1 MNAISFTR
9 IGTFMKA
16 SKTKIAAVL
25 LLIMLGI
32 VLFPGK
38 KLNAAEEKSGTCGDN
53 VTWTLDDEGT
63 LTISGSGAMSDTAF
77 YQRTDIKKVVIESGV
92 TSIGRSAFFSCTSLT
107 SITIPDSVTSF
118 GKDAFRNCT
127 SLTKISLPNSVT
139 SIEEAAFQSCKSLAE
154 VSMPNSVTSIGD
166 SAFVNCSSLKSITI
180 SNSVTSIGK
189 EAFNF
194 CPSLSSITIP
204 ASVTSIGKDAFRN
217 CTKLSSIT
225 IKKSLYDQCK
235 DAFPGISSG
244 IFHFY
249 DGTCGNNVFWTLD
262 AEGTLTISGTGATKD
277 YQTSDKSPFDHRTDI
292 KKVVIESGVTSIGY
306 GLFLY
311 CSNLTEVSIP
321 NSVTSIGA
329 GAFYQC
335 PSLKNI
341 TLPNS
346 VTSIGTDAFGY
357 CTSLTSIKIPN
368 SVTSIGNFTFEYC
381 TNLTNITISNSV
393 TSIGTDA
400 FGYCTSLTSVTIP
413 NSVTSIGDYAFEY
426 CTDLTNITIP
436 NSVTSI
442 GIGAFFKCSSLT
454 SITIPKSVTSIG
466 PSAFSN
472 CSNLASIAIKKSL
485 YEKCKNAFLNISS
498 DKFRFYYDLKYT
510 TDGNGSVTGPSDT
523 FDSSAETLTMSPGTD
538 YATDKVTWSDG
549 VGEPVELK
557 AVNGKY
563 TMPKPSASFDYGSD
577 TVTIS
582 VTFRKVNHE
591 ITFKNYDG
599 TVLEKKKVPEGEI
612 PEYTGTIVPSKPSA
626 GGYSYEFAGWDT
638 APVAVTGPATY
649 TATYT
654 RKEIEYEITFKNY
667 DGTVLEKKNVPYGD
681 VPSYTGTI
689 VPSKPSSGGYSF
701 EFAGWDTAP
710 VAVTGPAT
718 YTATYTRKEIEYKV
732 TFVDDDG
739 VEICSDTVKYH
750 EVPVFNGNNPVRKET
765 DTHTFTFV
773 GWSDGKTTYS
783 LDQGL
788 PQIESDTTF
797 TPVFNPVVKPVYT
810 VVEVKGDGQNSD
822 IVIDVHRNVDD
833 ENCITYFLG
842 ATIDGTEMKAND
854 QYTATKGSTIITIK
868 KDYLSTLSAGEHEV
882 QVVFNDGSV
891 STKVTVAAKPSL
903 PATGE
908 STGTSTYIGL
918 ALVVA
923 ACVCGTG
930 VILLKKRKEA

>member
-1 MNAISFTR
+1 MNAISSTC

-16 SKTKIAAVL
+16 SKTKIAAAL
-25 LLIMLGI
+25 FLIVLGI
-32 VLFPGK
+32 VLFPGR
-38 KLNAAEEKSGTCGDN
+38 KLNAAEEKSGSCGDN

-63 LTISGSGAMSDTAF
+63 LTISGTGAMSDAAF

-92 TSIGRSAFFSCTSLT
+92 TSIG
-107 SITIPDSVTSF
+107 
-118 GKDAFRNCT
+118 KEAFRNCT

-139 SIEEAAFQSCKSLAE
+139 SIEEAAFQSCKLLAE

-225 IKKSLYDQCK
+225 IKKSLYEQCK
-235 DAFPGISSG
+235 NAFPDISSD

-249 DGTCGNNVFWTLD
+249 DGTCGDNVFWTLD
-262 AEGTLTISGTGATKD
+262 DEGTLTISGEGAMSD
-277 YQTSDKSPFDHRTDI
+277 AAFYQRTDI
-292 KKVVIESGVTSIGY
+292 KKVVIESGVTSIGDSAFSRCES
-306 GLFLY
+306 LI
-311 CSNLTEVSIP
+311 SI
-321 NSVTSIGA
+321 T
-329 GAFYQC
+329 
-335 PSLKNI
+335 
-341 TLPNS
+341 
-346 VTSIGTDAFGY
+346 
-357 CTSLTSIKIPN
+357 IPN
-368 SVTSIGNFTFEYC
+368 SVTSIGNYAFAYSTS
-381 TNLTNITISNSV
+381 LTNITLSNSI
-393 TSIGTDA
+393 TFIDQCA
-400 FGYCTSLTSVTIP
+400 FYGCTS
-413 NSVTSIGDYAFEY
+413 
-426 CTDLTNITIP
+426 LTNITIP

-442 GIGAFFKCSSLT
+442 GVAAFGKCTSLT
-454 SITIPKSVTSIG
+454 NVTLPNSVTSIAADAFYQCTSLTNITLPNSVTSIG
-466 PSAFSN
+466 ADAFYQCTSLN
-472 CSNLASIAIKKSL
+472 NITLPNSLTSIREMAFFQCASLTNITIPNSVTSIGSYAFCECSSLANITIKKSL

-498 DKFRFYYDLKYT
+498 DKFHFYYDLKYT

-549 VGEPVELK
+549 SGDPVELK

-563 TMPKPSASFDYGSD
+563 TMPKPSDGFDYESN
-577 TVTIS
+577 TVTIR
-582 VTFRKVNHE
+582 VTFKKVNHE

-654 RKEIEYEITFKNY
+654 RKKIEYEITFKNY

-689 VPSKPSSGGYSF
+689 VPSKPSAGGYSY

-739 VEICSDTVKYH
+739 AEICSDTVKYH

-773 GWSDGKTTYS
+773 GWSDGKTTYT

-797 TPVFNPVVKPVYT
+797 TPVFDPVVKPVYT
-810 VVEVKGDGQNSD
+810 VGEVKGDGQNSD

-842 ATIDGTEMKAND
+842 AAIDGTEMKVND

-868 KDYLSTLSAGEHEV
+868 KDYTSTLTAGEHEV
-882 QVVFNDGSV
+882 TVNFNDGSV
-891 STKVTVAAKPSL
+891 STKVTIAAKANTDV

-908 STGTSTYIGL
+908 VTGPATYIGL
-918 ALVVA
+918 TLIAAASACGAGVV
-923 ACVCGTG
+923 
-930 VILLKKRKEA
+930 LLKKRKEA

>member
-1 MNAISFTR
+1 MNAISSTR

-16 SKTKIAAVL
+16 SKTKIAAAL
-25 LLIMLGI
+25 FLIVLGI

-38 KLNAAEEKSGTCGDN
+38 ELNAAEEKSGSCGDN

-63 LTISGSGAMSDTAF
+63 LTISGTGAMSDAAF

-92 TSIGRSAFFSCTSLT
+92 TSIG
-107 SITIPDSVTSF
+107 
-118 GKDAFRNCT
+118 KEAFRNCT

-204 ASVTSIGKDAFRN
+204 DSVISIGKDAFRN

-225 IKKSLYDQCK
+225 IKKSLYDQYK
-235 DAFPGISSG
+235 DAFPGISSDL
-244 IFHFY
+244 FH
-249 DGTCGNNVFWTLD
+249 
-262 AEGTLTISGTGATKD
+262 
-277 YQTSDKSPFDHRTDI
+277 
-292 KKVVIESGVTSIGY
+292 
-306 GLFLY
+306 
-311 CSNLTEVSIP
+311 
-321 NSVTSIGA
+321 
-329 GAFYQC
+329 
-335 PSLKNI
+335 
-341 TLPNS
+341 
-346 VTSIGTDAFGY
+346 
-357 CTSLTSIKIPN
+357 
-368 SVTSIGNFTFEYC
+368 
-381 TNLTNITISNSV
+381 
-393 TSIGTDA
+393 
-400 FGYCTSLTSVTIP
+400 
-413 NSVTSIGDYAFEY
+413 
-426 CTDLTNITIP
+426 
-436 NSVTSI
+436 
-442 GIGAFFKCSSLT
+442 
-454 SITIPKSVTSIG
+454 
-466 PSAFSN
+466 
-472 CSNLASIAIKKSL
+472 
-485 YEKCKNAFLNISS
+485 
-498 DKFRFYYDLKYT
+498 FYYDLNYT
-510 TDGNGSVTGPSDT
+510 TDGNGSVMGPSDT

-549 VGEPVELK
+549 VGDPVELK

-563 TMPKPSASFDYGSD
+563 TMPKPSDGFDYESN

-718 YTATYTRKEIEYKV
+718 YTAMYTRKQIEYKV

-765 DTHTFTFV
+765 DTHKFTFT
-773 GWSDGKTTYS
+773 GWTDGKTTYS

-797 TPVFNPVVKPVYT
+797 SPVFDPVVKPVYT
-810 VVEVKGDGQNSD
+810 VGEVKGDGINSD
-822 IVIDVHRNVDD
+822 IVIDVHRNLDD
-833 ENCITYFLG
+833 ENCLTYFLG

-868 KDYLSTLSAGEHEV
+868 KDFLSTLSSGEHEV
-882 QVVFNDGSV
+882 TVNFNDGSI
-891 STKVTVAAKPSL
+891 STKVTIVAKANTNTSVPS
-903 PATGE
+903 TGE
-908 STGTSTYIGL
+908 VTGPAAYIGL
-918 ALVVA
+918 AFVA
-923 ACVCGTG
+923 AACACGAG
-930 VILLKKRKEA
+930 IVLLKKRKEA

>member
-1 MNAISFTR
+1 MNAISSTC

-16 SKTKIAAVL
+16 SKTKIAAAL
-25 LLIMLGI
+25 FLIVLGI
-32 VLFPGK
+32 VLFPGR
-38 KLNAAEEKSGTCGDN
+38 KLNAAEEKSGSCGDN

-63 LTISGSGAMSDTAF
+63 LTISGTGAMSDAAF

-92 TSIGRSAFFSCTSLT
+92 TSIG
-107 SITIPDSVTSF
+107 
-118 GKDAFRNCT
+118 KEAFRNCT

-139 SIEEAAFQSCKSLAE
+139 SIEEAAFQSCKLLAE

-225 IKKSLYDQCK
+225 IKKSLYEQCK
-235 DAFPGISSG
+235 NAFPDISSD

-249 DGTCGNNVFWTLD
+249 DGTCGDNVFWTLD
-262 AEGTLTISGTGATKD
+262 DEGTLTISGEGAMSD
-277 YQTSDKSPFDHRTDI
+277 AAFYQRTDI
-292 KKVVIESGVTSIGY
+292 KKVVIESGVTSIGDSAFSRCES
-306 GLFLY
+306 LI
-311 CSNLTEVSIP
+311 SI
-321 NSVTSIGA
+321 T
-329 GAFYQC
+329 
-335 PSLKNI
+335 
-341 TLPNS
+341 
-346 VTSIGTDAFGY
+346 
-357 CTSLTSIKIPN
+357 IPN
-368 SVTSIGNFTFEYC
+368 SVTSIGNYAFAYSTS
-381 TNLTNITISNSV
+381 LTNITLSNSI
-393 TSIGTDA
+393 TFIDQCA
-400 FGYCTSLTSVTIP
+400 FYGCTS
-413 NSVTSIGDYAFEY
+413 
-426 CTDLTNITIP
+426 LTNITIP

-442 GIGAFFKCSSLT
+442 GVAAFGKCTSLT
-454 SITIPKSVTSIG
+454 NVTLPNSVTSIAADAFYQCTSLTNITLPNSVTSIG
-466 PSAFSN
+466 ADAFYQCTSLN
-472 CSNLASIAIKKSL
+472 NITLPNSLTSIREMAFFQCASLTNITIPNSVTSIGSYAFCECSSLANITIKKSL

-498 DKFRFYYDLKYT
+498 DKFHFYYDLKYT

-549 VGEPVELK
+549 SGDPVELK

-563 TMPKPSASFDYGSD
+563 TMPKPSDGFDYESN
-577 TVTIS
+577 TVTIR
-582 VTFRKVNHE
+582 VTFKKVNHE

-654 RKEIEYEITFKNY
+654 RKEIEY
-667 DGTVLEKKNVPYGD
+667 
-681 VPSYTGTI
+681 
-689 VPSKPSSGGYSF
+689 
-701 EFAGWDTAP
+701 
-710 VAVTGPAT
+710 
-718 YTATYTRKEIEYKV
+718 KV

-739 VEICSDTVKYH
+739 AEICSDTVKYH

-773 GWSDGKTTYS
+773 GWSDGKTTYT

-797 TPVFNPVVKPVYT
+797 TPVFDPVVKPVYT
-810 VVEVKGDGQNSD
+810 VGEVKGDGQNSD

-842 ATIDGTEMKAND
+842 AAIDGTEMKVND

-868 KDYLSTLSAGEHEV
+868 KDYTSTLTAGEHEV
-882 QVVFNDGSV
+882 TVNFNDGSV
-891 STKVTVAAKPSL
+891 STKVTIAAKANTDV

-908 STGTSTYIGL
+908 VTGPATYIGL
-918 ALVVA
+918 TLIAAASACGAGVV
-923 ACVCGTG
+923 
-930 VILLKKRKEA
+930 LLKKRKEA